1 MCYALSMLNQTILH
15 QIFWDR
21 PDFTV
26 SRVKTTLQHPDS
38 QDYYWLLGRLVER
51 LPANQLFRL
60 VPKSQLYAVFPKLKI
75 WHQLSTPKAQELFS
89 DTYTSA

>member
-1 MCYALSMLNQTILH
+1 MCYALPMFDPTTLR

-21 PDFTV
+21 PGFTL
-26 SRVKTTLQHPDS
+26 SQVKTTLKHPDS

-51 LPANQLFRL
+51 LPANQLFQL

-75 WHQLSTPKAQELFS
+75 WPLNP
-89 DTYTSA
+89 

>member
-1 MCYALSMLNQTILH
+1 MLDQTTLH

-21 PDFTV
+21 PGFTLNQ
-26 SRVKTTLQHPDS
+26 VKTTLKHPDS

-51 LPANQLFRL
+51 LPADHLFRL
-60 VPKSQLYAVFPKLKI
+60 VDKAKLYAVFPKLKI